1 MAVNFSLDLKQFS
14 KQIST
19 DLSNLTRKVALDLW
33 GNITRR
39 TPVDTGRARGS
50 WFVTINTP
58 SEKARKKVAKGI
70 VLPAPVR
77 PQIQAST
84 NFFITNNLPYIKR
97 LEYGYSKQA
106 PYGMVRVSL
115 AETKAKMAARVKSRS
130 K

>member
-1 MAVNFSLDLKQFS
+1 MAANFSLDLEQFS
-14 KQIST
+14 KQLST
-19 DLSNLTRKVALDLW
+19 DLSNLTRKFALNLW

-58 SEKARKKVAKGI
+58 SEKVREKIAKGK
-70 VLPAPVR
+70 VLPAPAI
-77 PQIQAST
+77 PTIKAST
-84 NFFITNNLPYIKR
+84 HFFITNNLPYIKR

-115 AETKAKMAARVKSRS
+115 AEMKAKMAAIIKSR